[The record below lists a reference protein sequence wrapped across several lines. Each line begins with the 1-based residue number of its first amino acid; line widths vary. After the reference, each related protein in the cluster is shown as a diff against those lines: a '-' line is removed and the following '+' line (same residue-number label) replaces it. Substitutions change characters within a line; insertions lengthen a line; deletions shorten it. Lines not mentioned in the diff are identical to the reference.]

1 MKKILITLTLLLI
14 PACACFDGGEAPEE
28 RVVYTKT
35 AAAPAPENCD
45 YFDGTTCYRYVRR
58 QRVVAAPAVVRYRES
73 RPAVVQYRE
82 STPAIACAEYV
93 EPASN
98 ADSSC
103 APKIRETREP
113 VEVVYRKTTY
123 KTVYEPKTY
132 TSVSYEKS
140 PYVAPRS
147 ESVCATSSCLA
158 SEPEYVELNNE
169 EEILL
174 NVK

>member
-14 PACACFDGGEAPEE
+14 PACACFQSDEAPEE
-28 RVVYTKT
+28 RVVYTKP

-58 QRVVAAPAVVRYRES
+58 QRVVAAPTVVRYRES
-73 RPAVVQYRE
+73 RPVV
-82 STPAIACAEYV
+82 TCAEYG
-93 EPASN
+93 EP